1 MLGSLDPNLVIL
13 IGFTLL
19 FGLCALRVPIGFAM
33 GIAGVTGFAML
44 SGFDPAFRLVSHSF
58 IASLTNYTLGLIPLF
73 ILMGAVATASGMSR
87 QLFRAGQ
94 AWLGHFRGGLALAT
108 IAACGGFAA
117 ICGSSAATAATMT
130 KLALPE
136 MRRLGYKETLA
147 TGVIAAGGTLGILIP
162 PSISLAVY
170 GLITQQNIG
179 LLFIAGILPGM
190 VAIVMYMA
198 VVKLWV
204 LWRPTDVPP
213 GERAP
218 PGERLQSVK
227 GMGPV
232 MLLFVF
238 VIGGIYGGLFTP
250 TEAGALGATGAI
262 VIAVVRKQLNWTA
275 LKGCLRES
283 VRTSTSILIVLV
295 GAILFG
301 YFLTITQTPQRA
313 ADLLLAADL
322 GRYGTLFFIVAV
334 LLVLGCLIDTLAVVI
349 LVVPIVYPIITK
361 LGFDPI
367 WFGVIVT
374 VSVEIGM
381 ISPPVGLNVFV
392 IKSIARDI
400 NLWTIYRGVSP
411 FIAIDL
417 VRLMILVAFPGIATF
432 LPNLMR

>member
-1 MLGSLDPNLVIL
+1 VLDPNLVIAL
-13 IGFTLL
+13 GFALL

-33 GIAGVTGFAML
+33 GIAGTAGFALM

-87 QLFRAGQ
+87 QLFRSAQ
-94 AWLGHFRGGLALAT
+94 AWLGHLRGGIALAT

-117 ICGSSAATAATMT
+117 ICGSSAATAATMC

-136 MRRLGYKETLA
+136 MRRLGYRETLA

-162 PSISLAVY
+162 PSIALAVY

-179 LLFIAGILPGM
+179 LLFIAGIVPGLL
-190 VAIVMYMA
+190 AIVLYMG
-198 VVKLWV
+198 VVKVWT
-204 LWRPTDVPP
+204 LWRPQDVPA
-213 GERAP
+213 GEAPP
-218 PGERLQSVK
+218 PGERLESVK
-227 GMGPV
+227 TMGPV
-232 MLLFVF
+232 LLLFVF

-250 TEAGALGATGAI
+250 TEAGALGAAGAI
-262 VIAVVRKQLNWTA
+262 AIAATRRQLTWTT
-275 LKGCLRES
+275 LVGCLRES
-283 VRTSTSILIVLV
+283 VRTGTAILVVLV
-295 GAILFG
+295 GAVLFG
-301 YFLTITQTPQRA
+301 YFLTVTQTPQRA
-313 ADLLLAADL
+313 ADLLIAADL
-322 GRYGTLFFIVAV
+322 GRYGTLFFVLLV

-349 LVVPIVYPIITK
+349 LVVPIVYPIVMR

-367 WFGVIVT
+367 WFGVVVT
-374 VSVEIGM
+374 MTVEIGM

-392 IKSIARDI
+392 IKGIVRDI
-400 NLWTIYRGVSP
+400 NLWTIYRGVTP

-417 VRLMILVAFPGIATF
+417 VRLAIIVAFPGIATF

>member
-1 MLGSLDPNLVIL
+1 MLDANLVIL
-13 IGFTLL
+13 IGFALL

-33 GIAGVTGFAML
+33 GIAGTSGFAMM

-117 ICGSSAATAATMT
+117 ICGSSAATAATMC

-147 TGVIAAGGTLGILIP
+147 TGVMAAGGTLGILIP
-162 PSISLAVY
+162 PSIALAVY

-179 LLFIAGILPGM
+179 LLFIAGILPGL
-190 VAIVMYMA
+190 VAIALYMS
-198 VVKLWV
+198 VVKLWM
-204 LWRPTDVPP
+204 LWRPDDVPP
-213 GERAP
+213 GERPA
-218 PGERLQSVK
+218 PGERLESVK
-227 GMGPV
+227 SMGPV
-232 MLLFVF
+232 FALFVF

-250 TEAGALGATGAI
+250 TEAGALGAVGAI
-262 VIAVVRKQLNWTA
+262 VIATVRRQLSWSA
-275 LKGCLRES
+275 LTECLRES
-283 VRTSTSILIVLV
+283 ARTGTSILVVLV
-295 GAILFG
+295 GAVLFG

-313 ADLLLAADL
+313 ADLLLAANL
-322 GRYGTLFFIVAV
+322 GPYGTLFFIVLV
-334 LLVLGCLIDTLAVVI
+334 LLILGCLIDTLAVVI

-361 LGFDPI
+361 MGFDPI

-374 VSVEIGM
+374 VTVEIGM

-392 IKSIARDI
+392 IKSIVRDV

-417 VRLMILVAFPGIATF
+417 VRLAILIAFPGIATL
-432 LPNLMR
+432 LPNMMR

>member
-1 MLGSLDPNLVIL
+1 MLDPNLAIL
-13 IGFTLL
+13 LGFFVL
-19 FGLCALRVPIGFAM
+19 FGLCALRVPIGIAM
-33 GIAGVTGFAML
+33 GIAGFSGFAAI
-44 SGFDPAFRLVSHSF
+44 SGLEPAFRLLSHSP
-58 IASLTNYTLGLIPLF
+58 IATMTNYTMGLIPLF

-87 QLFRAGQ
+87 QLFQAGQ
-94 AWLGHFRGGLALAT
+94 AWLGQFRGGLALAT
-108 IAACGGFAA
+108 IASCGGFAA

-136 MRRLGYKETLA
+136 MRRLGYAESFA

-179 LLFIAGILPGM
+179 LLFIAGILPGL
-190 VAIVMYMA
+190 VAIGLYMFTVVLTIWINPTA
-198 VVKLWV
+198 VPRGVASSWSDRIESL
-204 LWRPTDVPP
+204 
-213 GERAP
+213 ANI
-218 PGERLQSVK
+218 
-227 GMGPV
+227 GPV
-232 MLLFVF
+232 ALLFAF

-250 TEAGALGATGAI
+250 TEAGALGAVGAI
-262 VIAVVRKQLNWTA
+262 VIAAARRKIGFRELM
-275 LKGCLRES
+275 GCLRES
-283 VRTSTSILIVLV
+283 VRIGAAILVVLV
-295 GAILFG
+295 GAVLFG

-322 GRYGTLFFIVAV
+322 GAYGTLAFIVLV

-349 LVVPIVYPIITK
+349 LVVPIVYPIVVGF
-361 LGFDPI
+361 GFDPI

-392 IKSIARDI
+392 IKGISKETNI
-400 NLWTIYRGVSP
+400 WTIYRGVTP
-411 FIAIDL
+411 FILIDF
-417 VRLMILVAFPGIATF
+417 VRLLILVAFPAIVTF

>member
-1 MLGSLDPNLVIL
+1 MSDPNLVIL
-13 IGFTLL
+13 LGFALL

-33 GIAGVTGFAML
+33 GIAGTAGFALL

-94 AWLGHFRGGLALAT
+94 AWLGHFRGGVALAT

-117 ICGSSAATAATMT
+117 ICGSSAATAATMC

-162 PSISLAVY
+162 PSIALAVY

-179 LLFIAGILPGM
+179 LLFIAGILPGL
-190 VAIVMYMA
+190 VAILLYMA
-198 VVKLWV
+198 VVKLWM
-204 LWRPTDVPP
+204 LWRPGDVPP
-213 GERAP
+213 GEAAA
-218 PGERLQSVK
+218 PGERLQSVRD
-227 GMGPV
+227 MGPV
-232 MLLFVF
+232 LLLFVF

-250 TEAGALGATGAI
+250 TEAGALGAAGAI
-262 VIAVVRKQLNWTA
+262 GIAAVRGQLGWSA

-283 VRTSTSILIVLV
+283 VRTGTSILVVLV
-295 GAILFG
+295 GAVLFG
-301 YFLTITQTPQRA
+301 YFLTVTQTPQRA
-313 ADLLLAADL
+313 ADLLTAANL
-322 GRYGTLFFIVAV
+322 GPYGTLFFVILV
-334 LLVLGCLIDTLAVVI
+334 LLILGCLIDTLAVVI
-349 LVVPIVYPIITK
+349 LVVPIVYPIIMR

-374 VSVEIGM
+374 VTVEIGM

-392 IKSIARDI
+392 IKGIVRDV

-411 FIAIDL
+411 FIAIDV
-417 VRLMILVAFPGIATF
+417 VRLAILVAFPGIATY